1 MDNERGFLGVWIPK
15 DIYLH
20 TGLTPTEKLLLA
32 EITCLHGSGSCFASN
47 QHFAEFLGISKSQ
60 VSRLITKLARM
71 NLILVEI
78 AYVDGTKEVDK
89 RFLTPIGIDSHTP
102 THECVYPLRVDAYTP
117 TNECVDPMRVDAYYK
132 EQEKEQPKEQEKKK
146 KINKKNVPNSEYE
159 KEFATLWAMYPKK
172 DGRKIALSSYIKA
185 RKVMKYTYETIK
197 LGLERYIRHLED
209 SNEDYQYF
217 KAGKTWFNS
226 EGWNDEYA
234 PPANL
239 KRKPT
244 FNEYIKQKHGGGNNE
259 QVRDRKV
266 VNLHTENL
274 PEPFQG
280 F

>member
-1 MDNERGFLGVWIPK
+1 MENKRGFLGVWIPK

-71 NLILVEI
+71 NLISVEI
-78 AYVDGTKEVDK
+78 VYVDGTKEVDK
-89 RFLTPIGIDSHTP
+89 RFLTPIGIDTQTPTHECAYPLRTDAHTP
-102 THECVYPLRVDAYTP
+102 THEYGEGIRI
-117 TNECVDPMRVDAYYK
+117 DAYYK

-146 KINKKNVPNSEYE
+146 INKKSASNSEYQ
-159 KEFATLWAMYPKK
+159 KEFDTLWAMYPKK
-172 DGRKIALSSYIKA
+172 EGKKIALSSYIKA

-209 SNEDYQYF
+209 TNEDYKYI
-217 KAGKTWFNS
+217 KLGKTWFTS
-226 EGWNDEYA
+226 ECWNDDYT
-234 PPANL
+234 PPTNL

-244 FNEYIKQKHGGGNNE
+244 LNDYLKQKHGGGNNE
-259 QVRDRKV
+259 SVRDRKIV
-266 VNLHTENL
+266 DLYPQNL

-280 F
+280 L